1 MRISDWSSDVC
12 SSDLARLT
20 LYPVSETPE
29 LAVALRGAGW
39 WVKEK
44 PAGDRHW
51 LDLGDMD
58 HDAWWASRPG
68 ALRNTVQRKAKKGIV
83 DIQLLTDFDPGS
95 WAAYEQIYAASW
107 KPEEGHPALLR
118 AFAEA
123 EGAGGR
129 LRMRS

>member
-68 ALRNTVQRKAKKGIV
+68 ALRNTVQRKAKTGIA
-83 DIQLLTDFDPGS
+83 DIQQIGGAPRRERVCKYECKSAG
-95 WAAYEQIYAASW
+95 AVAYNKKKAD
-107 KPEEGHPALLR
+107 HTH
-118 AFAEA
+118 
-123 EGAGGR
+123 
-129 LRMRS
+129 

>member
-1 MRISDWSSDVC
+1 
-12 SSDLARLT
+12 
-20 LYPVSETPE
+20 
-29 LAVALRGAGW
+29 
-39 WVKEK
+39 
-44 PAGDRHW
+44 
-51 LDLGDMD
+51 MD
-58 HDAWWASRPG
+58 QDAWWASRPG

-129 LRMRS
+129 LRMGIRSEERRGGKECVSTCRSRWSPCH

>member
-12 SSDLARLT
+12 SSDL
-20 LYPVSETPE
+20 
-29 LAVALRGAGW
+29 GW

-118 AFAEA
+118 ALDRKST
-123 EGAGGR
+123 R
-129 LRMRS
+129 LNSSH